1 MPCICHFLP
10 PFAPPQYFGLPTQY
24 FWQVYASAY
33 ISLHISIFPWCRLV
47 KNIGGRSKPKY
58 WRDETKI
65 LGRKRVV
72 ITVESIGVSQL
83 LGWHVPG
90 FPLKVYAYA
99 LYTYRT
105 LPFSI
110 CWTDSKK
117 QLHLIFSQT
126 FFIKYMLVQ
135 ACIVYVTLHCNK
147 ENDPNCRFIIH

>member
-1 MPCICHFLP
+1 MHLSLFTTFCP
-10 PFAPPQYFGLPTQY
+10 P
-24 FWQVYASAY
+24 
-33 ISLHISIFPWCRLV
+33 SIFWFAHPIFLTSLRQCIYLFTHIYFPLV
-47 KNIGGRSKPKY
+47 QTCKKY
-58 WRDETKI
+58 WWEEETKI